1 MSSYDQNEEER
12 DWDEEYR
19 LQEEQDHHRDDSPC
33 WGADYDEEED

>member
-1 MSSYDQNEEER
+1 MEEEM

-19 LQEEQDHHRDDSPC
+19 LAEEQDPHRDDPPG